1 MALTKVIGDG
11 VGTLASATITSAT
24 ISNQLTDANMSAGS
38 VIQFQS
44 SVNQNASNQQF
55 TGSSNSNY
63 LYGGNRPSRTYSLS
77 RTVTITPLSTSSIL
91 YCVGV
96 VGWTS
101 MAASTTMGHG
111 QIITRNDDNSG
122 GALSDTIDNSD
133 YPWYQH
139 SYITSSN
146 LYYPPE
152 TVVGIF
158 SPSSTSQ
165 QTIKLRPYLYVE
177 ASAGTVTA
185 GYQGT
190 SLFVMEIAG

>member
-1 MALTKVIGDG
+1 MALTKVIGAG
-11 VGTLASATITSAT
+11 IGTVT
-24 ISNQLTDANMSAGS
+24 NQFSDANMSAGS

-44 SVNQNASNQQF
+44 SVNQNASQTDF
-55 TGSSNSNY
+55 SGTANSNY
-63 LYGGNRPSRTYSLS
+63 VFGGNRVSRTYSLA

-91 YCVGV
+91 YCVGN

-101 MAASTTMGHG
+101 MVATATMGHG
-111 QIITRNDDNSG
+111 QIITRNDDNSSTS
-122 GALSDTIDNSD
+122 AETIDNSD

-139 SYITSSN
+139 SYITSSS

-165 QTIKLRPYLYVE
+165 QTIKLRPYVYVE
-177 ASAGTVTA
+177 GSNTA
-185 GYQGT
+185 TGKYQGT